1 MVTTKVAGVRRKKFK
16 KRMTF
21 TVRLWWMLQET
32 SYRGPAC
39 LRFRR
44 ELNYFDDDMDIASP
58 HFDNFHLNSDTIT
71 SLKPKSSKRV
81 HFAEE
86 CTTFIIPARGEEVLE
101 LFDVNPGPPQ
111 LDDLFEQA
119 VPDLLQFKPLV
130 VTVPSAKGLIREV
143 KDVEVPVPTPK
154 VEEELLIEP
163 GQVMTGFLL
172 VCLLFVIVNI
182 MQEDMRLHG
191 LFLPEIWTPLGV
203 MYR

>member
-1 MVTTKVAGVRRKKFK
+1 MTSAVNDLPRDLQRLRERKLRICGMVTTKVVGVRRKKFK

-21 TVRLWWMLQET
+21 IVRLWWMLQET

-101 LFDVNPGPPQ
+101 LFDVNPGPPNSTTSSNKPY
-111 LDDLFEQA
+111 LISSNSSR
-119 VPDLLQFKPLV
+119 LLSQYRL
-130 VTVPSAKGLIREV
+130 
-143 KDVEVPVPTPK
+143 PK
-154 VEEELLIEP
+154 VLS
-163 GQVMTGFLL
+163 VRSRTSRFLFQRPRSRKNYSSSL
-172 VCLLFVIVNI
+172 A
-182 MQEDMRLHG
+182 RL
-191 LFLPEIWTPLGV
+191 
-203 MYR
+203 